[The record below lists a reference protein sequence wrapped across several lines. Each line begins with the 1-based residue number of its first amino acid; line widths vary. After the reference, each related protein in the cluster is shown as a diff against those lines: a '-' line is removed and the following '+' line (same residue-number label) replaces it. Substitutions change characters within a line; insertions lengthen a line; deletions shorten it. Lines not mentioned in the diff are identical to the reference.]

1 MEGDFLF
8 WQDGFFPRALPFIT
22 PKSPLPHFHYNRTHT
37 SLFAMIQQSA
47 KQTRSY
53 AAMED
58 KPQPDNDLP
67 PDAMSHLDFLTLK
80 MLGLSEAEL
89 RELLSPEELI
99 AFRAFL
105 RRDSADLDA
114 GGL

>member
-1 MEGDFLF
+1 
-8 WQDGFFPRALPFIT
+8 
-22 PKSPLPHFHYNRTHT
+22 
-37 SLFAMIQQSA
+37 
-47 KQTRSY
+47 
-53 AAMED
+53 
-58 KPQPDNDLP
+58 
-67 PDAMSHLDFLTLK
+67 MSHLDFLTLK